1 MQIKVTVVQNV
12 LKSATNKNGKEY
24 KVHEV
29 AYKNHSFQDKLEEVK
44 VNSYSKIFSQV
55 GEMQASQSF
64 LVDKEKNDGGCWEW
78 QKVSPISP
86 TDVVTETSPTETK
99 TVKAAIG
106 KSTYETP
113 EERAKKQVYIV
124 KQSAINYAIQ
134 ALSPGAK
141 TALKTE
147 EILVLAQKFANWVF
161 SDNPALA
168 FDDIPD
174 DFPGEVTV
182 S

>member
-29 AYKNHSFQDKLEEVK
+29 AYKNHSFQDKLEEAK
-44 VNSYSKIFSQV
+44 VNSYNKLFPQV
-55 GEMQASQSF
+55 GEMQAGQSF
-64 LVDKEKNDGGCWEW
+64 LVDKEKNDGGFWEW
-78 QKVSPISP
+78 QKISPISP
-86 TDVVTETSPTETK
+86 TDIKEVPVETK